1 MSGAL
6 GGRTAIVT
14 GAASGIGLGITTR
27 LIADGAAVFAA
38 ARSKEDLERVYEQA
52 AIAGGFAGELHRPGV
67 ADDLVATAVETLG
80 HVDVLVNNAGGGV
93 IRPTLEHTEETLRA
107 TVDNNL
113 WTTIYCVRAVL
124 PHMVSRGHGR
134 IVNIGA
140 DSVRTGLVDH
150 AMYNA
155 AKGGVH
161 AMVTGLAREFAAAG
175 ITANTVAPC
184 YVVHRNG
191 QLLESG
197 QAPHVWCTSSR
208 RQRPSSRLD
217 GRAIRLRSRQP
228 SPSLP
233 ARTADSSPGKRFTST
248 AAAAWGDG
256 PFPTTRKD
264 QNEKPPVWGTSRRP
278 VRRYR
283 RCRAKPVR
291 SERTLAMTAR
301 PPTSPPTRHA
311 ISPLGTS
318 VTWPPP

>member
-1 MSGAL
+1 VSGTPSA
-6 GGRTAIVT
+6 RTAVVT
-14 GAASGIGLGITTR
+14 GAASGIGLAIATR

-38 ARSKEDLERVYEQA
+38 TRGKEDLERVYEQA
-52 AIAGGFAGELHRPGV
+52 AIAGGFIGELHQTGA
-67 ADDLVATAVETLG
+67 ADDLVATAVEVLG

-161 AMVTGLAREFAAAG
+161 AMVTGIAREFAGAG

-184 YVVHRNG
+184 YVRTPELAK
-191 QLLESG
+191 LLESG
-197 QAPHVWCTSSR
+197 QAPPRLERVVEQGTGIVALGRPGDPAEVAAVVAFLAGEDSRFITGQTIYVNGGSSM
-208 RQRPSSRLD
+208 
-217 GRAIRLRSRQP
+217 G
-228 SPSLP
+228 
-233 ARTADSSPGKRFTST
+233 
-248 AAAAWGDG
+248 
-256 PFPTTRKD
+256 
-264 QNEKPPVWGTSRRP
+264 
-278 VRRYR
+278 
-283 RCRAKPVR
+283 
-291 SERTLAMTAR
+291 
-301 PPTSPPTRHA
+301 
-311 ISPLGTS
+311 
-318 VTWPPP
+318 

>member
-6 GGRTAIVT
+6 SGRTAIVT
-14 GAASGIGLGITTR
+14 GAASGIGLAIAAR
-27 LIADGAAVFAA
+27 LIGDGAAVFAA
-38 ARSKEDLERVYEQA
+38 TRSKEELERVYEHA
-52 AIAGGFAGELHRPGV
+52 AIAGGFVGELHQTGA
-67 ADDLVATAVETLG
+67 ADELVATAVETLS

-161 AMVTGLAREFAAAG
+161 AMVTGIAREFAGAG

-184 YVVHRNG
+184 YVRTPE
-191 QLLESG
+191 LAKLFESG
-197 QAPHVWCTSSR
+197 HAPERLVHVVEEATAIVPIG
-208 RQRPSSRLD
+208 RPSD
-217 GRAIRLRSRQP
+217 
-228 SPSLP
+228 P
-233 ARTADSSPGKRFTST
+233 AEV
-248 AAAAWGDG
+248 AAAIAFLAGED
-256 PFPTTRKD
+256 
-264 QNEKPPVWGTSRRP
+264 SRFITGQTIY
-278 VRRYR
+278 VNGG
-283 RCRAKPVR
+283 
-291 SERTLAMTAR
+291 SSM
-301 PPTSPPTRHA
+301 
-311 ISPLGTS
+311 G
-318 VTWPPP
+318 